1 MYMRIN
7 TSGAEGGSPPGSWN
21 PTANPNP
28 DMIIN
33 INNGGGAHRAI
44 DIIDGGFLEL
54 VRMGVK
60 RPNDPTI
67 ANSLA
72 AYDSISSRSPEP
84 RSQLACASPL
94 WPGDRLWASL
104 RM

>member
-67 ANSLA
+67 VNSLA
-72 AYDSISSRSPEP
+72 AYDSIIEETTIGSNP
-84 RSQLACASPL
+84 A
-94 WPGDRLWASL
+94 
-104 RM
+104 